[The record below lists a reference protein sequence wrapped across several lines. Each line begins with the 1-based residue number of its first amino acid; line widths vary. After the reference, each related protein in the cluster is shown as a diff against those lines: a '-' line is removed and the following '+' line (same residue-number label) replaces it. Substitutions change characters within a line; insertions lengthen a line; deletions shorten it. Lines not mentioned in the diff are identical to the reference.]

1 MPTPRNQEGQKPTKG
16 GKDTAK
22 RLEEKARGQAGGSNK
37 RRTEIKAAQ
46 KKREA

>member
-1 MPTPRNQEGQKPTKG
+1 MPTPRNQEGQKPTRG

-22 RLEEKARGQAGGSNK
+22 RLQEKASKQAGGSNK

-46 KKREA
+46 KKRGG